1 MDKFVSE
8 VIAIQKR
15 IRERIASEKHRRERS
30 KDSYQC
36 YLAYMKNRKLI

>member
-15 IRERIASEKHRRERS
+15 VRERVVSEKHRRERAM
-30 KDSYQC
+30 DSYQC
-36 YLAYMKNRKLI
+36 YLVYMKNRKLI